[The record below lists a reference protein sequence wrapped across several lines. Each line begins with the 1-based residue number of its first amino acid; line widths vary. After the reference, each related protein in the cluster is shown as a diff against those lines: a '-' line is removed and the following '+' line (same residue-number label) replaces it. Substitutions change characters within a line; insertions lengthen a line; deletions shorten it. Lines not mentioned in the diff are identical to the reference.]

1 MTKTYFVK
9 VWFNKYN
16 KKLIVD
22 ERKCADLML
31 KILNY
36 AQNRLS
42 RDDFGALLRELK
54 RLELGSDDIEQ
65 LGVRIAH
72 ACRLNPEI
80 MGLLCAVLPGKKLNH
95 LFRLFF

>member
-1 MTKTYFVK
+1 
-9 VWFNKYN
+9 
-16 KKLIVD
+16 
-22 ERKCADLML
+22 ML

-72 ACRLNPEI
+72 ARRLNPEI